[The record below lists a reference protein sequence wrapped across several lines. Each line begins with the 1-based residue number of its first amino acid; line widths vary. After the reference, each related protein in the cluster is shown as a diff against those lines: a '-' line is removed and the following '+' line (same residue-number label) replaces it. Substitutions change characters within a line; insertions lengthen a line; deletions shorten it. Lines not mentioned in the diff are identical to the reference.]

1 MAGREK
7 LGNEELKATVDSL
20 PGWKLQGD
28 KLYKQY
34 TFADFAHA
42 FGFMA
47 TAAVLI
53 EKMNHHP
60 EWSNVY
66 NRVDVQLTT
75 HDAGGVT
82 ARDIEL
88 ARLLDNISAP
98 LVANR

>member
-1 MAGREK
+1 TEEEIRG
-7 LGNEELKATVDSL
+7 ELKNL
-20 PGWKLQGD
+20 PGWSLQAAKLH
-28 KLYKQY
+28 KQY
-34 TFADFAHA
+34 RFDDFVRAVQ
-42 FGFMA
+42 FMA

-66 NRVDVQLTT
+66 NRVTVDLTT

-88 ARLLDNISAP
+88 ARVLEECRKRV
-98 LVANR
+98 VAAQ